1 MNYYESNGQ
10 SFELAEYETPFA
22 DVSIKRE
29 EEHQPLQVPGENFFA
44 EMESPFRQGFE
55 PESANKLHPLASE
68 YVQLAGELNN
78 QEFNNNL
85 YQLAA
90 ELEVHFSS
98 KISDEAAMGAQYMPF
113 VNQEAQQYFEP
124 LISETEKALDRVS
137 QYFSGNSLAEHSE
150 SEVEQFFNQFAPPFG
165 YTPAQEDF
173 FKSVFKK
180 VRSVVKKGVDLAK
193 KGISVVGKLL
203 PINLVLNRLKG
214 MIRPLL
220 NRVLQF
226 AIGKLPKQLQ
236 PHAQNLAK
244 RFLNLES
251 EDLENYDEA
260 TTGGE
265 LESIQTEFDN
275 YIAQLAFAQNEEE
288 AEQLVA
294 DFEHSSHS
302 LGREAYESNMPSLE
316 VARQQLVDDL
326 KDLKEGESAT
336 PAIERFIPAVIMA
349 LRPVI
354 RTAISIIGR
363 QKVINFL
370 AGLLAKLVQKYVPR
384 DVVQPLAA
392 NIIDIGM
399 TAIGFETYE
408 TERADVGYEA
418 IVNTLQE
425 TIQNMESLNEDLLNN
440 EQGLAAA
447 TLEAFETAA
456 ANNFPAHYIKKHLL
470 PSGVQGIWILKP
482 RKGPKHFYKKY
493 TQVFT
498 TIIEPK
504 MAKAVKTFGG
514 VPLANFLRD
523 NLGLDVTKAIHAR
536 VHLYESVPGT
546 QLSHISNH
554 EKRVPGLSVNYGYLQ
569 LHPLTICTAAIL
581 IKEPCLGS
589 ETPSAFTKDRT
600 KIGVGQRFYYLE
612 INGARL
618 RVAPSAPKPAA
629 KDPGREQPRPLMP
642 LEKPGDKPALG
653 SDIQGVINF
662 PKAEIRLNYF
672 FSEEEAKTVVEKLNR
687 SDYFGAAYSIRY
699 SVRNVLHGILLN
711 NVGSKV
717 KIIHEAIPELY
728 LESIQDKQEQFLAAA
743 GKEALGKI
751 VGSLIEKIAE
761 AAYQGVV
768 NYFKARA
775 AEFKQAQ
782 AEPADGVTV
791 KIIYV
796 NVPGMSKIAAVI
808 NALRG
813 TFSVGNLLDLTLP
826 SIPGP
831 EVQVRA
837 GKNFD

>member
-10 SFELAEYETPFA
+10 SFELSEFETPFA
-22 DVSIKRE
+22 DVTIKRE
-29 EEHQPLQVPGENFFA
+29 AEHQPLQFSGEQFYT

-55 PESANKLHPLASE
+55 PESTAQKHALAGDF
-68 YVQLAGELNN
+68 VQLTGELNS

-90 ELEVHFSS
+90 ELEAHFSS
-98 KISDEAAMGAQYMPF
+98 KISDETAMGVQYVPF

-124 LISETEKALDRVS
+124 LIGETERALDRVS
-137 QYFSGNSLAEHSE
+137 QYFSGNNLAGHSE
-150 SEVEQFFNQFAPPFG
+150 AELEQFFSQLESPAG

-173 FKSVFKK
+173 FKSVFNK
-180 VRSVVKKGVDLAK
+180 VKSVVKKGVDLAK

-203 PINLVLNRLKG
+203 PINLVLDKLKG

-220 NRVLQF
+220 QRVLQF

-251 EDLENYDEA
+251 ENPENYDEA

-275 YIAQLAFAQNEEE
+275 YIAQLAFAHDEGE
-288 AEQLVA
+288 AEQLA
-294 DFEHSSHS
+294 SDYEHSSNDLS
-302 LGREAYESNMPSLE
+302 RESYESNTPSLE
-316 VARQQLVDDL
+316 AARQQLVDDL
-326 KDLKEGESAT
+326 KNLREGENAT
-336 PAIERFIPAVIMA
+336 PAIERFIPVAIMA
-349 LRPVI
+349 LRPI
-354 RTAISIIGR
+354 IKTAISIIGR

-384 DVVQPLAA
+384 EVVQPLAA

-408 TERADVGYEA
+408 TGRPDVGYEA
-418 IVNTLQE
+418 IANTLQE
-425 TIQNMESLNEDLLNN
+425 TIQNMGSLNEELFSN
-440 EQGLAAA
+440 EQALAAA

-456 ANNFPAHYIKKHLL
+456 ANNFPAQYIKKHLL

-482 RKGPKHFYKKY
+482 RKGPKKLYKKY

-498 TIIEPK
+498 TTIEPK
-504 MAKAVKTFGG
+504 MARVIKTFGG

-523 NLGLDVTKAIHAR
+523 SLGLDVTKPIQAR
-536 VHLYESVPGT
+536 VHLYESIPGT

-554 EKRVPGLSVNYGYLQ
+554 EKKVTGLSVNYGYVQ

-589 ETPSAFTKDRT
+589 ETPAAFTVNRN

-618 RVAPSAPKPAA
+618 RVAPPAPKPAA
-629 KDPGREQPRPLMP
+629 KDPGKDKPRPLMP
-642 LEKPGDKPALG
+642 LEKPGDKPALS

-672 FSEEEAKTVVEKLNR
+672 FSEEEAKTVVEKLNK

-699 SVRNVLHGILLN
+699 SVRNVLNGILLN
-711 NVGSKV
+711 NVGTKV

-728 LESIQDKQEQFLAAA
+728 LENIQDKQEQFLAAA
-743 GKEALGKI
+743 GKEAMGKI
-751 VGSLIEKIAE
+751 VGALIEKIAE

-775 AEFKQAQ
+775 VEFKQAQ
-782 AEPADGVTV
+782 AEQADGVTV

-826 SIPGP
+826 SIPSP
-831 EVQVRA
+831 EVQVKA